1 MIYLVTGSA
10 GFIGNHTALAL
21 LETGHKVV
29 GVDCL
34 TDYYDLALK
43 EARLERLRGFDNFIE
58 ARIDID
64 DAQSLDAVFKSHAPD
79 IVINLAAQAGVR
91 HSLSHPRDYLK
102 SNLSGFLNVL
112 ECCRQYH
119 VKHLLYASTSS
130 VYGAN
135 TLQPFTEHTPADHP
149 LTFYAASKRA
159 NEMMAH
165 SYSHL
170 FDIPCSGLRFFTV
183 YGPWGR
189 PDMAYFKFTKKII
202 DGTPIDIYNN
212 GQMSRDFT
220 YIDDIVEGIVK
231 LCDHPPAR
239 DPSWDGDNPDPSRS
253 GVAPFRLFNIGNSD
267 VIPLLDFIDTLE
279 DKIGIKAIRNMMPM
293 QIGDVLSTRA
303 DTSSLEAVTGFAP
316 STHITAGL
324 EQFVTWYKSF
334 YRV

>member
-1 MIYLVTGSA
+1 MTYLVTGSA
-10 GFIGNHTALAL
+10 GFIGSHTALEL
-21 LETGHKVV
+21 LQTGHNVV

-34 TDYYDLALK
+34 TDYYDLTLK
-43 EARLERLRGFDNFIE
+43 EARLDRLRKFENFTECRINIADAE
-58 ARIDID
+58 A
-64 DAQSLDAVFKSHAPD
+64 LDTVFKTHLPE

-91 HSLSHPRDYLK
+91 HSLTHPRDYLE

-112 ECCRQYH
+112 ECCRH
-119 VKHLLYASTSS
+119 HGVKHLLYASTSS

-202 DGTPIDIYNN
+202 EGTPIDIYNN

-220 YIDDIVEGIVK
+220 YIDDIVSGIVK

-239 DPSWDGDNPDPSRS
+239 DPSWDGDAPDPSRS
-253 GVAPFRLFNIGNSD
+253 GVAPFRVYNIGNSN
-267 VIPLLDFIDTLE
+267 VIPLMDFIETLE

-293 QIGDVLSTRA
+293 QIGDVISTRA
-303 DTSSLEAVTGFAP
+303 DTSSLESVTGFAP
-316 STHITAGL
+316 STDIADGL
-324 EQFVTWYKSF
+324 ERFVAWYQDF
-334 YRV
+334 YG